1 MDVRLNLKSTVNV
14 IGSVADFAYKWCL
27 NAGLTEEDALRL
39 TLALDELVTDIVLF
53 AYRDEPGD
61 LDISF
66 RRSTSTV
73 EVVIHELGE
82 PFNPDRHQYN
92 RQAAL
97 DEGNFE
103 GAGFELVKHLVD
115 DFIFLNKGKGGKEFR
130 ITKVIASEHIADL
143 LPEDDLPDQRDL
155 APPTEYTLALM
166 TEEDAEDV
174 AKLIY
179 RTYGYTYIKE
189 DLYFPKKI
197 EMALEQ
203 GDKFAVF
210 VRTTAGEAVGYFAVL
225 FTTNS
230 KIGEVGEAVVSPR
243 HRRRGIMT
251 MMLDALIEESRRRG
265 LLGLFGEAVTVHEI
279 SQRVNAK
286 FNMKSTALLLAAFP
300 TARYKDL
307 VESYEQDISIVIDYV
322 PLTDVSETAC
332 YLPEVYK
339 DLLVDI
345 YQSLGITARDRGVHA
360 AAFVEES
367 VVDVKISYAFRHAL
381 LVVEQYGEDLVERVL
396 ETTMGLNDEGIR
408 VIFIDLPLDDP
419 LTKIVVPDLRDCGF
433 VFSGLMPLFHHERDY
448 LRLQMV
454 FGPLDLDQI
463 VLYTDMAKTF
473 RKQIEEDFQ
482 WTSKNKALA

>member
-1 MDVRLNLKSTVNV
+1 MDVRLNLKSKVSV
-14 IGSVADFAYKWCL
+14 IGSVADFAYKWSL
-27 NAGLTEEDALRL
+27 NAGLSEEDALRL

-53 AYRDEPGD
+53 AYRDEPD
-61 LDISF
+61 YFDISF
-66 RRSTSTV
+66 HRSPSTV

-82 PFNPDRHQYN
+82 PFNPKRHKYDRE
-92 RQAAL
+92 AAL
-97 DEGNFE
+97 RDGNFE
-103 GAGFELVKHLVD
+103 GAGFELVEHLVD

-143 LPEDDLPDQRDL
+143 ILEEDLRNQVDT
-155 APPTEYTLALM
+155 APPTEYVLSLM
-166 TEEDAEDV
+166 TGKDAEDA

-189 DLYFPKKI
+189 DLYFPERI
-197 EMALEQ
+197 ELALEQ
-203 GDKFAVF
+203 DDKFAVF
-210 VRTTAGEAVGYFAVL
+210 ARTPAGEAVGYFAVL

-230 KIGEVGEAVVSPR
+230 KIGEVGEAVVAPR
-243 HRRRGIMT
+243 HRRRGVMT
-251 MMLDALIEESRRRG
+251 KMLDALIEESKRRG
-265 LLGLFGEAVTVHEI
+265 LFGLFGEAVTVHEI

-307 VESYEQDISIVIDYV
+307 VESYDHDISIVIDYL
-322 PLTDVSETAC
+322 PLTDVAEAEC

-345 YQSLGITARDRGVHA
+345 YRSLGITVHDKGARV
-360 AAFVEES
+360 AAFAEKS
-367 VVDVKISYAFRHAL
+367 VLDVKISYGFRHAL
-381 LVVEQYGEDLVERVL
+381 LVVEEYGADLVESVL
-396 ETTMGLNDEGIR
+396 ETATGLQDEDIR
-408 VIFIDLPLDDP
+408 VVFIDLPLDDP
-419 LTKIVVPDLRDCGF
+419 LTKTVVPDLRDRGF

-463 VLYTDMAKTF
+463 VLYSGMAQTF

-482 WTSKNKALA
+482 WTLKNQAVV